1 MDDGGFLAKAH
12 SMSLLSHKQVMD
24 IMFEF
29 TTNGNDLQYGAYL
42 LNKFVGMSNSRAV
55 IKYFSGVMSADN
67 SYLPRK
73 VLLFA
78 MKVAS
83 RLLKAKSFITLS

>member
-1 MDDGGFLAKAH
+1 
-12 SMSLLSHKQVMD
+12 
-24 IMFEF
+24 
-29 TTNGNDLQYGAYL
+29 
-42 LNKFVGMSNSRAV
+42 MSNSRAV

-83 RLLKAKSFITLS
+83 RILKAKSFITLL